1 MLRGFAG
8 ALARR
13 GVRWIET
20 SPTMSYTEAPPPT
33 PIEEWGY
40 RAPTRP
46 RDVNGPELVTPWACE
61 AHAALL
67 APITEAAR
75 GARDN
80 GFGPVKVA
88 GDLPLNGQ
96 WLVFRNALATSELDA
111 DGYENTYSPP
121 HTYTLRMY
129 AGGSI
134 ETLYPINVGD
144 VVSESVGIESV
155 EKKKGSAFDMVF
167 VTVKSDVYV
176 AREDGDDVLA
186 RIERKRF
193 VYRPEDAV
201 VGAGLKPV
209 TQETQAKAQAI
220 RDKAMV
226 EVTTS
231 FSTVDLFR
239 YSAMTYNAHRIH
251 YDAPYCAEEGFPGP
265 VVHGPLSASALLA
278 LAEAKLPLEPIHAF
292 DFRLLSP
299 LFADQPVT
307 LCMTEAGEGHGEG
320 YVFHVLDG
328 EGRVAVVGLGTTLAL

>member
-1 MLRGFAG
+1 
-8 ALARR
+8 
-13 GVRWIET
+13 
-20 SPTMSYTEAPPPT
+20 MSYSEAPPPT
-33 PIEEWGY
+33 PIEEWGF
-40 RAPTRP
+40 RGPTRP
-46 RDVNGPELVTPWACE
+46 RDVSGPELVTPWACE

-67 APITEAAR
+67 APITEAA
-75 GARDN
+75 GGGVTG
-80 GFGPVKVA
+80 GFAPVKVG

-96 WLVFRNALATSELDA
+96 WLVFKNALASSELDA

-134 ETLYPINVGD
+134 ESFYPINVGD
-144 VVSESVGIESV
+144 VVSESVGIEHV

-167 VTVKSDVYV
+167 VTVKSDVFV
-176 AREDGDDVLA
+176 ADENGDDVLA
-186 RIERKRF
+186 RVERKRF
-193 VYRPEDAV
+193 VYRPEHAV

-220 RDKAMV
+220 RDKALV

-251 YDAPYCAEEGFPGP
+251 YDAPYCKEEGFPGP

-299 LFADQPVT
+299 LFAGDPVT
-307 LCMTEAGEGHGEG
+307 LCMAEGPGG

-328 EGRVAVVGLGTTLAL
+328 EGRVAVVGLGSTLAL